1 MCRPALSGAMEGV
14 PWRVLLSSHALSL
27 GAYRRGGSWRSMP
40 ALNAAIGGHASSRAT
55 TRYRETCEGLRST
68 RDVQAIV
75 TVRASRPGPLHPLD
89 GRLPVTGHYRGR
101 GQHGGAPL
109 DAAFCASDC
118 GRPTGRLTEL

>member
-1 MCRPALSGAMEGV
+1 
-14 PWRVLLSSHALSL
+14 
-27 GAYRRGGSWRSMP
+27 MP
-40 ALNAAIGGHASSRAT
+40 ALNAVIGSHASWRAT

-89 GRLPVTGHYRGR
+89 GRLPVTGRYRGR

-109 DAAFCASDC
+109 DAAFAHLIAVDRR
-118 GRPTGRLTEL
+118 GDLPNYEVPLVRTR